1 MALLLLTCPGMK
13 WRVVT
18 VALALSAAVHAQTPT
33 TTKGQPVT
41 IRACVKAG
49 IDPGSVV
56 LNRVYEVRG
65 GALIAPAVARPVVYW
80 LDDARKLR
88 SHIGETVE
96 VTGKIQ
102 GVGTS
107 EADIQRQP
115 DGSLI
120 VELEGPG
127 NDVETTLDAVPE
139 VVGTSGTRADVE
151 TTLIRMH
158 VEQVTRFSERCQ

>member
-1 MALLLLTCPGMK
+1 MK
-13 WRVVT
+13 WLLVGIAIAAGVV
-18 VALALSAAVHAQTPT
+18 VQAQSPT
-33 TTKGQPVT
+33 TAKGEPVT

-65 GALIAPAVARPVVYW
+65 GALIAPAVSRPVVYW
-80 LDDARKLR
+80 LDDSRKLR
-88 SHIGETVE
+88 SRIGEMVE
-96 VTGKIQ
+96 VTGRIQ

-139 VVGTSGTRADVE
+139 VVGTSGTRTDVE